1 MGKVLIGLVIG
12 LLIGGVATFFF
23 FVGVPR
29 AEQAPGTPIQ
39 KPDPAG
45 SSAGTTQIV
54 LRQALFNEVLT
65 TIFNDMNDPTF
76 SLTGGSAPQPSAD
89 GCASAITI
97 LEQGSGAQTSV
108 NFQNNRLEAPIAFS
122 GAYNSAFGCFK
133 FNGWANSVMELRFDQ
148 TTQSVF
154 GHLNVETVNLDNVNP
169 LINSIVTPVV
179 QSTLN
184 ARVNPI
190 KIVDGQQIAVNL
202 PIESANGTLVAN
214 VTDVRAEVT
223 ENALNLYV
231 QYDMKSGQSG
241 QSEQPPQ

>member
-12 LLIGGVATFFF
+12 LLIGGVATFYF

-39 KPDPAG
+39 KPDPSG
-45 SSAGTTQIV
+45 PSAGTAQIV
-54 LRQALFNEVLT
+54 LRQALFNEVLS
-65 TIFNDMNDPTF
+65 TIFHDMSDPTF
-76 SLTGGSAPQPSAD
+76 ALTGGSVPPPSAD

-97 LEQGSGAQTSV
+97 LEQGSGAQTGV

-122 GAYNSAFGCFK
+122 GAYNSAFGCFR

-148 TTQSVF
+148 STQSVF
-154 GHLNVETVNLDNVNP
+154 GQLNVETVNLDNVNP

-223 ENALNLYV
+223 ENALNLFV
-231 QYDMKSGQSG
+231 QYDVTGGQSG